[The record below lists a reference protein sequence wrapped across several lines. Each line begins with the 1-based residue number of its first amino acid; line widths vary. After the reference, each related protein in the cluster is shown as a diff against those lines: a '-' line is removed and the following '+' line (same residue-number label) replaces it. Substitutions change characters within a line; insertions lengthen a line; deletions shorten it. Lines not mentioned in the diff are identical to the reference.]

1 MSLTK
6 EEFAIEPV
14 RHQMF
19 RNRGYL
25 TSEESKGTFYIAVQ
39 DTSTAMQL
47 SFPAKF
53 GGHCHVFLLH
63 LYPEELQEVRNYPVL
78 STVLA
83 ILHSIIVVRILFSYM
98 N

>member
-14 RHQMF
+14 RRQMF

-25 TSEESKGTFYIAVQ
+25 TSEESKDIAVQ

-53 GGHCHVFLLH
+53 GDHCHVFLLH